1 VRARAT
7 TILILVSSIVLLM
20 AAGCGYRIVRYQHKG
35 SAIPRI
41 AIVTLVNDSQE
52 AGIELVASDAIRREV
67 LTRGGLREISDPAA
81 ADYVLKGSILPVV
94 VQSRSFNL
102 DSLSVERQITLR
114 LSVEV
119 LGREGRR
126 LNFPVSELSASEIYL
141 SSADVEVGRTNRL
154 EALRRLCGL
163 LASRIHDGID
173 MRLLGVM

>member
-1 VRARAT
+1 MKARAP
-7 TILILVSSIVLLM
+7 TILLLSVVLLVS
-20 AAGCGYRIVRYQHKG
+20 AAGCGYQVVRYRHKG

-67 LTRGGLREISDPAA
+67 LTRGGLREISDPAV
-81 ADYVLKGSILPVV
+81 ADYVLRGRILPVFV
-94 VQSRSFNL
+94 RSRSFNL
-102 DSLSVERQITLR
+102 DSLSVENQVTLR

-119 LGREGRR
+119 LGREGKR
-126 LNFPVSELSASEIYL
+126 LSFQPSELSASEIYL

-154 EALRRLCGL
+154 EAIRRLCGL

-173 MRLLGVM
+173 MRLLGVI